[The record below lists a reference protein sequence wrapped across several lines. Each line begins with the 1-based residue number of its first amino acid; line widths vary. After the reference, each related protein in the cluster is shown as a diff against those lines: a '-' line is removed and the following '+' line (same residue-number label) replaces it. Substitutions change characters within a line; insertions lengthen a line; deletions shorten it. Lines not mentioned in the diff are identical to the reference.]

1 MTDLDMALDYARVQG
16 MSDAAIARAV
26 KAEADRRRFADAPVD
41 SVTLEHPGLP
51 DQPITVIADA
61 VVHWEAGGW
70 KPAAP
75 APDAE
80 QPPGDLVGDSADAVT
95 EEPKTRARG
104 KADKNEET
112 L

>member
-26 KAEADRRRFADAPVD
+26 KAEADRRRFAEAPVD

-70 KPAAP
+70 KPAP
-75 APDAE
+75 TAPDAVE
-80 QPPGDLVGDSADAVT
+80 PLADSPADAT
-95 EEPKTRARG
+95 DETAKTPRTT
-104 KADKNEET
+104 KVKEN
-112 L
+112 

>member
-70 KPAAP
+70 KPAAEAP

-80 QPPGDLVGDSADAVT
+80 QPPADAT
-95 EEPKTRARG
+95 DETAKTPRTT
-104 KADKNEET
+104 KVKEN
-112 L
+112 